1 MATLATRTVGGL
13 LHEARGLLNDLVP
26 ISGAPR
32 FTDSDL
38 VEILNEALLE
48 VRAKR
53 PDAWLT
59 YGLRKSIPSYTMPAA
74 ASTVL
79 PIEDQFY
86 SPLIYY
92 VVGRA
97 ELVEDTF
104 ADNGRAITLV
114 GKFNSLLLKNSG

>member
-1 MATLATRTVGGL
+1 MATMATRTVGEL
-13 LHEARGLLNDLVP
+13 LNEARDLLNDVVP

-32 FTDSDL
+32 FTDASLMD
-38 VEILNEALLE
+38 ILHEALLQL
-48 VRAKR
+48 RSKR

-59 YGLRKSIPSYTMPAA
+59 FGLRRSVPKYAMPAD
-74 ASTVL
+74 SDKVF

-86 SPLIYY
+86 SPVLYY

-104 ADNGRAITLV
+104 ADNGRAITMV
-114 GKFNSLLLKNSG
+114 GKFNSLLLKYNG

>member
-1 MATLATRTVGGL
+1 MATLSTRTVGAL
-13 LHEARGLLNDLVP
+13 LADARGLLNDTVP

-32 FTDSDL
+32 FTDDDL
-38 VEILNEALLE
+38 VEIVNEALLQI
-48 VRAKR
+48 RSKR

-59 YGLRKSIPSYTMPAA
+59 FGLRKSIPTYVMPTHAPA
-74 ASTVL
+74 VL

-86 SPLIYY
+86 SAILFY

-104 ADNGRAITLV
+104 ADNGRAITLMS
-114 GKFNSLLLKNSG
+114 KFTSLLLKSAG

>member
-1 MATLATRTVGGL
+1 MPTLAIRTVGGL
-13 LHEARGLLNDLVP
+13 LTEARGLLNDLVP
-26 ISGAPR
+26 ISGSPR
-32 FTDSDL
+32 FTDAEL
-38 VEILNEALLE
+38 VQIVNEALLQ

-59 YGLRKSIPSYTMPAA
+59 HGLRVAVPAYVMPTDAN
-74 ASTVL
+74 TVF

-86 SPLIYY
+86 PPILYY

-104 ADNGRAITLV
+104 ADNGRAITMV
-114 GKFNSLLLKNSG
+114 GKFTSLLLKNTG

>member
-13 LHEARGLLNDLVP
+13 LAEARGLINDVVP

-32 FTDSDL
+32 FSDNDL
-38 VEILNEALLE
+38 LQILNEGLLQT
-48 VRAKR
+48 RAKR

-59 YGLRKSIPSYTMPAA
+59 YGLRKSLPAYT
-74 ASTVL
+74 SSDLTLVL
-79 PIEDQFY
+79 PVEDQFY
-86 SPLIYY
+86 SPLLFY

-104 ADNGRAITLV
+104 AANGRAISMMN
-114 GKFNSLLLKNSG
+114 KFTSMLLAVAS